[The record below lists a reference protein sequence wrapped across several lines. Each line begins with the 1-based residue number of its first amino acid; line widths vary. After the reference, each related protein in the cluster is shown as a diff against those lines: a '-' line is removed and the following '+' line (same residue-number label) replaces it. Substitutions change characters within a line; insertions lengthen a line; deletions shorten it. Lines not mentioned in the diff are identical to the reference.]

1 MILLSLSGIMS
12 VMKMLRLAIITF
24 LIGLTF
30 PTTLLSADL
39 DEGLDALRRGDYDA
53 ALVEL
58 RPFAEQGNASAQ
70 NAIGFMYSKGH
81 GVRQDHVEAVI
92 WYRKAADQGHAH
104 AQTNLG
110 LKYAHGQGV
119 QRDYA
124 EAVRWYRKAVKQD
137 NARAQNNLGL
147 LYLNGIGVQRNYA
160 EAARLFRKA
169 AEQGTSVAQNNL
181 GDMYYE
187 GLGVRQDYAEAA
199 KWYRKASEQD
209 HMDAQNNLGLMYQ
222 AGNGVQRN
230 YAEAIK
236 LFRRAAQQDYSLAQ
250 YNIGFM
256 YEGGFGVRQDYA
268 TALKWYGRAAEQDYA
283 LAQYNIGVYYSQG
296 WGVEQDYGQAIKWYL
311 KAAEQNY
318 ALAQNNLGV
327 SYEQGLGAEQD
338 YVQAVKWYRKAAE
351 QGLVLGQFNL
361 GASYNYGRGVEQD
374 YGQAI
379 KWYLKAAEQ
388 DSAPAQTNLGLMHFK
403 GKGVRQNYTKA
414 LRWFRLA
421 ANQGQPSAQ
430 TSLGA
435 MYARGLGGLKKNYG
449 EAARWYRKA
458 AKQGSAIAQTN
469 LGDLYAR
476 GLGVRQDYIQ
486 AYKWYDL
493 AAAQNNENASKSRR
507 KIAARMSPT
516 QVSKAQR
523 LSRVWKLGSQSLT
536 KDPLL
541 KYSAPSSLTAAQ
553 EKNRRVQM
561 RLATLGYNPG
571 PADGIVGPK
580 TREAI
585 RAFQGREGLKVT
597 GTISPVLFDA
607 LTAATVGSTG
617 SKSETKKPVLELTSS
632 GSGFYVSK
640 TGHILTN
647 EHVVRGCRELRTPP
661 SFQFA
666 VVALEKRTD
675 LALLTSTGQTKRLIA
690 KFRGGR
696 GIRSGD
702 DIVILGYPL
711 PGVLASEVNVTSG
724 TVSAL
729 AGPGDDRRFF
739 QITAPVQPGNSG
751 GPVLDRAGNAVGVV
765 RAKLDAIKVARAT
778 GDIPQNVNFA
788 VSAGTVRSFLDAH
801 DVPYET
807 AASTDKLEPADIAA
821 NARKFTVPIEC
832 WK

>member
-296 WGVEQDYGQAIKWYL
+296 W
-311 KAAEQNY
+311 
-318 ALAQNNLGV
+318 
-327 SYEQGLGAEQD
+327 
-338 YVQAVKWYRKAAE
+338 
-351 QGLVLGQFNL
+351 
-361 GASYNYGRGVEQD
+361 GVEQD